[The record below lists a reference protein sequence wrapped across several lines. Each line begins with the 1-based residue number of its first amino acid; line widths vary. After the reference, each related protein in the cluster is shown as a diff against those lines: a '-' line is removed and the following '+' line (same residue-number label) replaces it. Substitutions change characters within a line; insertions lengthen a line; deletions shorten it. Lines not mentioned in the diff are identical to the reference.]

1 MLLLCYNSRV
11 YGVSV
16 IILFARELEEER
28 EWWWGDMFSPK
39 NNIVSSVGG
48 EQGLLFL
55 YFLLQTLNIKKKITV
70 LATVSQK
77 QQFTTHR

>member
-1 MLLLCYNSRV
+1 M
-11 YGVSV
+11 SV

-55 YFLLQTLNIKKKITV
+55 Y
-70 LATVSQK
+70 
-77 QQFTTHR
+77 